1 MEMLQNNFQPTEL
14 SITEEYRKQI
24 EAIISQKTSPLLED
38 YNSLAKFAARLEDQ
52 LKIEFDM
59 KISKTLNDIGQDNF
73 TKILKENSSDYE
85 TSLKSTFEDLNNR
98 IKGFEDKI
106 LNFQKRKEETFW
118 NVRNDFERK
127 FKEAEN
133 YFVTQMNVFKNLLA
147 TKLESKDFKNTMEDM
162 IETKVLELKSDFLVN
177 KNALSAQI
185 EEMRVI
191 KGESQT
197 FLDNINFMVKE
208 SLNNITNNINKIE
221 DQQNSD
227 KNDLIEFE
235 KKISE
240 LHGNVD
246 KFKQNFQNL
255 RKETEEKIIKNNENK
270 LNEISHVKE
279 LLNKIKEKQR
289 RTENIIE
296 NLKKDNQFSK
306 INQLELL
313 LNDFN
318 NNFQKNQEESKILL
332 ETLKN
337 KVNILSVENLRLKD
351 REAILLKELDEM
363 NKKQKIMFS
372 LDPQILSES
381 E

>member
-1 MEMLQNNFQPTEL
+1 MEILQNNFQPNQM
-14 SITEEYRKQI
+14 SVTEEYRKQI
-24 EAIISQKTSPLLED
+24 ETIISQKTNPLVED

-52 LKIEFDM
+52 LKLEFDM
-59 KISKTLNDIGQDNF
+59 KISKILNEIGQDNF
-73 TKILKENSSDYE
+73 TKILKENSTEYE
-85 TSLKSTFEDLNNR
+85 NHLKSTFEDLNSR
-98 IKGFEDKI
+98 IKSFEDKI

-133 YFVTQMNVFKNLLA
+133 YFLTQMNVFKNLLA
-147 TKLESKDFKNTMEDM
+147 TKLESKDFKNVMEDM
-162 IETKVLELKSDFLVN
+162 IETKLLELKSDFLVN
-177 KNALSAQI
+177 KNALTTQI

-191 KGESQT
+191 KGESQS
-197 FLDNINFMVKE
+197 FLDNLNFMVKD
-208 SLNNITNNINKIE
+208 SLNNITNKINQIE

-240 LHGNVD
+240 FQGNVD
-246 KFKQNFQNL
+246 KFKQNFQGL
-255 RKETEEKIIKNNENK
+255 RKETEEQIIKNNENK
-270 LNEISHVKE
+270 LNEISNVKE

-289 RTENIIE
+289 KTENLIE

-372 LDPQILSES
+372 LDPQLLSES